1 MDTGVH
7 DEKIIGSLLILPILL
22 WMTVPVALAA
32 GSAVSAMSEIVM
44 HLQHYP
50 SSNEKGVL
58 SKIAQN
64 DTATVGEKLL
74 AGALIRMQHAVQ
86 GADVVALRA
95 LVANKQASHSERE
108 LADIL
113 LAIKHKP
120 SSSDLKRLKLLSET

>member
-1 MDTGVH
+1 
-7 DEKIIGSLLILPILL
+7 LILPILL
-22 WMTVPVALAA
+22 WMTVHVAFAG

-64 DTATVGEKLL
+64 DTTTVGEKVL
-74 AGALIRMQHAVQ
+74 AGALMRMQHAVQ
-86 GADVVALRA
+86 GTDAAALRS
-95 LVANKQASHSERE
+95 LVADKQSSHGERE

-113 LAIKHKP
+113 LGINHKP
-120 SSSDLKRLKLLSET
+120 SSSDMKRLKILSET